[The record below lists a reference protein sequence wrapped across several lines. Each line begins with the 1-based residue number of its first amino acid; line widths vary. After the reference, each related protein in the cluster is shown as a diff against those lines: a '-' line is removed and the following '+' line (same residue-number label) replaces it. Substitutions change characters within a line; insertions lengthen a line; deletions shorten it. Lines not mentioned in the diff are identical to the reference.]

1 MTWLMLYKPFTM
13 KKMEPNKEVELTEAY
28 VLEQLQRLFKALV
41 KSFKNPDEPGEGYI
55 KATEIIENLADMID
69 EDPAMIRSVLTE
81 QNLRALKSLQ
91 EKQAKGGVGILDF
104 FNAFPDIGN
113 AVKSSFNPFAKK

>member
-1 MTWLMLYKPFTM
+1 
-13 KKMEPNKEVELTEAY
+13 MEHTTKQIELTPDYTLA
-28 VLEQLQRLFKALV
+28 QLKRLFRALEKSFLNPDVQGEGSIKALEV
-41 KSFKNPDEPGEGYI
+41 
-55 KATEIIENLADMID
+55 IENLADMIED
-69 EDPAMIRSVLTE
+69 DPAMIRTVLTE

>member
-1 MTWLMLYKPFTM
+1 
-13 KKMEPNKEVELTEAY
+13 MEQTKTGAIEITKDY
-28 VLEQLQRLFKALV
+28 VNAQLQRLFKALE
-41 KSFKNPDEPGEGYI
+41 KSFHNPDVQGEGSV
-55 KATEIIENLADMID
+55 KALEVIENLADMIQD
-69 EDPAMIRSVLTE
+69 DPAMIKTVLTE